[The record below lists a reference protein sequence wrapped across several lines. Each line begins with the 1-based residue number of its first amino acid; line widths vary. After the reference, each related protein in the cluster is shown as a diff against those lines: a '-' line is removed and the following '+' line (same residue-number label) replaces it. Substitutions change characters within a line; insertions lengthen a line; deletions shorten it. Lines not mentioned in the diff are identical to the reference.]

1 MFGEPQVYILTGQ
14 SFGFQGMD
22 TIETFSE
29 GGNAISSIDTKTY
42 LCVSVADAPVEI
54 VDPTNRVSMNETPAD
69 PKLCVLCKENNHK
82 YKCKYC
88 DVRYCSVKC
97 SNAHKADT
105 NDHEEEKEKLASAS
119 PPTEISSPILKEKS
133 TARPGTLAAANAK
146 GPFESLNDSKEL
158 KELFIRYPNLR
169 AHLDAV
175 DTATLR
181 PTGSSSHKWNQDQG
195 WEKGRNALKSARG
208 YYGKDGEGVREYC
221 ELVLRLLGDED
232 EESEEAA
239 AEVLRKEALAE
250 STRVIRALLESEKRR

>member
-1 MFGEPQVYILTGQ
+1 
-14 SFGFQGMD
+14 MD
-22 TIETFSE
+22 TLETFSE
-29 GGNAISSIDTKTY
+29 GCTAVGSIDTKTHFG
-42 LCVSVADAPVEI
+42 VSVVDAPVEI
-54 VDPTNRVSMNETPAD
+54 VDPTNSVSMNETPAD
-69 PKLCVLCKENNHK
+69 PKLCVLCKEKNHK

-105 NDHEEEKEKLASAS
+105 NDHEEEKEKPNSA
-119 PPTEISSPILKEKS
+119 PPPNESSSPMPKEKS

-146 GPFESLNDSKEL
+146 GPFESLNNSKEL
-158 KELFIRYPNLR
+158 KELFIRYPNLYS
-169 AHLDAV
+169 HLDAV

-181 PTGSSSHKWNQDQG
+181 PTGPNSHKWNQDQG

-239 AEVLRKEALAE
+239 AETLRKEALAE

>member
-1 MFGEPQVYILTGQ
+1 
-14 SFGFQGMD
+14 MD

-29 GGNAISSIDTKTY
+29 GGNSIGSIDAKNHFG
-42 LCVSVADAPVEI
+42 VSVAEATVEI
-54 VDPTNRVSMNETPAD
+54 VDPTNRVSMKETPVD
-69 PKLCVLCKENNHK
+69 PKQCVLCKDNNHK

-105 NDHEEEKEKLASAS
+105 NDHEKEKEKLASAP
-119 PPTEISSPILKEKS
+119 PPTEISSRISKDKS
-133 TARPGTLAAANAK
+133 IARPGTLAAANAK
-146 GPFESLNDSKEL
+146 GPFENLNNSKEL

-169 AHLDAV
+169 SHLEAV

-181 PTGSSSHKWNQDQG
+181 PSGFNSHKWNQDQG

-232 EESEEAA
+232 EEEEEAA
-239 AEVLRKEALAE
+239 AEILRKEALAE